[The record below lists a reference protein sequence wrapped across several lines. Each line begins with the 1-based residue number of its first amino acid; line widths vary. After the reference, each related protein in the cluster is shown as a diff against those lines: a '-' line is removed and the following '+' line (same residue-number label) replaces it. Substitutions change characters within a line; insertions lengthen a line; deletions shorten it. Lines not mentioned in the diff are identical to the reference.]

1 MVAAI
6 TAVTKRVVR
15 AKALATMCPVIKPI
29 RMAMAITAAGKR
41 PIMASIPPSILSD
54 FIGGLINE
62 GA

>member
-1 MVAAI
+1 
-6 TAVTKRVVR
+6 
-15 AKALATMCPVIKPI
+15 VIKPI